1 MRFAIPRSIN
11 LTSVS
16 KRKSLILL
24 FLLVLVGC
32 GQSTPTARP
41 TPTAPVITRTT
52 LDITTPRLIT
62 PTPRPSSTPR
72 PSPTKTRA
80 PTATPTRI
88 ANPVTAQ
95 LDAYLG
101 ALQKQGRFSGNV
113 LIARHHQI
121 IYQNSFGYANRTT
134 RIPFT
139 DDTQFRIGS
148 ITKQMTAAAIL
159 KLQAQGKLNVQ
170 DPMCNYIP
178 ACPFSWTPITIH
190 QLLTHTSGIANYDI
204 FPDVLAWYAEPH
216 TSQEILDRMQQVPL
230 LFAPGYQFHYTNA
243 GYVVLAMIV
252 EQVSGQ
258 SYGDFLQSNFFDPL
272 GMKHTGVQPELEQLA
287 WGYRNSRTP
296 FENSIN
302 PMDNSNMIGAA
313 NLYST
318 APDLLLWAN
327 ALDAWQND
335 PDSEYQPM
343 FQPQFI
349 GPELEPGFSYGYGLS
364 IEPRLNQEA
373 IGHNGSV
380 PGFASVLMRYPQSNL
395 TIIILSNSEDM
406 QSNTLSTTIAKI
418 ALGVQ

>member
-1 MRFAIPRSIN
+1 M
-11 LTSVS
+11 
-16 KRKSLILL
+16 
-24 FLLVLVGC
+24 
-32 GQSTPTARP
+32 
-41 TPTAPVITRTT
+41 
-52 LDITTPRLIT
+52 
-62 PTPRPSSTPR
+62 
-72 PSPTKTRA
+72 
-80 PTATPTRI
+80 
-88 ANPVTAQ
+88 
-95 LDAYLG
+95 
-101 ALQKQGRFSGNV
+101 QKQGRFSGSV
-113 LIARHHQI
+113 LIARNHQI
-121 IYQNSFGYANRTT
+121 LYQNSFGYANRTA

-139 DDTQFRIGS
+139 NDTQFRIGS

-178 ACPFSWTPITIH
+178 ACPFGWTPITIH

-204 FPDVLAWYAEPH
+204 FPDVLDWYAQPH
-216 TSQEILDRMQQVPL
+216 TPQEILDRMQQVPL

-243 GYVVLAMIV
+243 GYVILAMIV

-258 SYGDFLQSNFFDPL
+258 SYGEFLQSNFFDPL

-296 FENSIN
+296 SENSIH
-302 PMDNSNMIGAA
+302 PMDTSNMLGAA

-327 ALDAWQND
+327 ALDTWQND
-335 PDSEYQPM
+335 PHSEYQPM
-343 FQPQFI
+343 FQPQFV

-406 QSNTLSTTIAKI
+406 PSNTLSTTVAKI
-418 ALGVQ
+418 VLGVQ